1 MQTSPARPNPQLG
14 EVWLVDLG
22 APGQP
27 GGPVGHEQGFARPA
41 LVVSV
46 DAFNRSGRGLHM
58 IAPIS
63 SSGRATALHVP
74 VAPPEA
80 NLLRPSRVL
89 VDQLRMASSQRFQRY
104 IGTVTPTTLAAVR
117 ERLRLLQGL

>member
-1 MQTSPARPNPQLG
+1 MQTSPPGPVPQLG

-27 GGPVGHEQGFARPA
+27 GGPIGHEQGFARPA

-46 DAFNRSGRGLHM
+46 DAFNRSGRGLHLV
-58 IAPIS
+58 APVS
-63 SSGRATALHVP
+63 SSGRPTALHVP
-74 VAPPEA
+74 MTPPEA
-80 NLLRPSRVL
+80 NLLRPSRLL
-89 VDQLRMASSQRFQRY
+89 VDQLRMVSSQRFQRY
-104 IGTVTPTTLAAVR
+104 IGAVAPATLDAVR

>member
-1 MQTSPARPNPQLG
+1 VGAAPQLG
-14 EVWLVDLG
+14 EVWLIDLG
-22 APGQP
+22 APGKR

-46 DAFNRSGRGLHM
+46 DAFNQSGRNLHLV
-58 IAPIS
+58 APLS

-80 NLLRPSRVL
+80 TLLRHSRVL
-89 VDQLRMASSQRFQRY
+89 VDQLRMVSVERFQRY
-104 IGTVTPTTLAAVR
+104 IGAVAPGTLEAVR
-117 ERLRLLQGL
+117 ERLRLLMGL